1 MGKKIFTQARG
12 ECKEA
17 GKKMYCKDCEKSI
30 DYFEVFENN
39 QSKTTTLI
47 HIIKAY
53 TWNDVIKFV
62 KDKYF
67 KDQDNLLIDCEK
79 EFAFLEKQNK
89 SDKLLTEPVEQSTIY
104 KICLRNEND
113 LSINKN
119 TSILNML
126 IDLTKNS

>member
-1 MGKKIFTQARG
+1 MAIITQCS
-12 ECKEA
+12 ECKEV
-17 GKKMYCKDCEKSI
+17 GKKMYCKDCEKSL
-30 DYFEVFENN
+30 DYFEVFEHN
-39 QSKTTTLI
+39 QRNITTLI

-67 KDQDNLLIDCEK
+67 KDQNNLIFDCEK
-79 EFAFLEKQNK
+79 DFAFLKKQNK
-89 SDKLLTEPVEQSTIY
+89 SDKLLTEPVKQSTIY
-104 KICLRNEND
+104 KIYLRNEND

>member
-67 KDQDNLLIDCEK
+67 KDQNNLLT
-79 EFAFLEKQNK
+79 FHSLWRLFFRQYFV
-89 SDKLLTEPVEQSTIY
+89 KLIP
-104 KICLRNEND
+104 
-113 LSINKN
+113 
-119 TSILNML
+119 
-126 IDLTKNS
+126 

>member
-1 MGKKIFTQARG
+1 
-12 ECKEA
+12 
-17 GKKMYCKDCEKSI
+17 MYCKDCEKSI
-30 DYFEVFENN
+30 DYFEVFGNN
-39 QSKTTTLI
+39 QKSTTTLI

-79 EFAFLEKQNK
+79 EYAFLEKQNK
-89 SDKLLTEPVEQSTIY
+89 SDRPLTESVEQATSY
-104 KICLRNEND
+104 KVYLRNEND

-119 TSILNML
+119 TSKLNGL
-126 IDLTKNS
+126 TDLTNNS